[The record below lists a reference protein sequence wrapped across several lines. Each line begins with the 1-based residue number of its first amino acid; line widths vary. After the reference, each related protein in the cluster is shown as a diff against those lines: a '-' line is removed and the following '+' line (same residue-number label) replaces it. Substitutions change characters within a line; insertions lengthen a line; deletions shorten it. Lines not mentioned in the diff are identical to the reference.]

1 MNETSAPT
9 PTLWFWMIVSTL
21 TFASARAVKIWA
33 ATPGR
38 FSTPET
44 VTLASSLRWAMP
56 ETIAFSMSGV
66 SFVIQVPS
74 SGRKEDRT
82 CSGTS
87 WRRANST
94 DRRARTFEPI
104 AAISSISSWLTRGS
118 LRAPASTRGSAVKTP
133 VTSV

>member
-1 MNETSAPT
+1 M
-9 PTLWFWMIVSTL
+9 
-21 TFASARAVKIWA
+21 RA

-38 FSTPET
+38 FSRPAT
-44 VTLASSLRWAMP
+44 VTFASSLRWARP
-56 ETIAFSMSGV
+56 VTIAFSMSGV

-74 SGRKEDRT
+74 SGRKEERT

-94 DRRARTFEPI
+94 DRSASTLEPD
-104 AAISSISSWLTRGS
+104 AAISSISSWLTRWS
-118 LRAPASTRGSAVKTP
+118 LRAPGSTRGSAVNTP